1 MRAVTQMKHSVWVS
15 FFIPHPIAVFLS
27 FLRLCFFFLYRSCF
41 LSCSLSCP
49 FLFICSVPT
58 DRNLTQSLRA
68 TYRSDQIKNTLKF
81 LFYCRHTHTQKSVHV
96 CETDIFPYGLSHLPR
111 MAVMTSRTDRSSRTV
126 TKIKADTFI
135 SLACDFFFSHPLH
148 MQRCQC
154 TVPRSSICAA

>member
-58 DRNLTQSLRA
+58 DRNLTHCVRR
-68 TYRSDQIKNTLKF
+68 TDQIRSKTRWSF
-81 LFYCRHTHTQKSVHV
+81 CFIADTHTQKRVHV
-96 CETDIFPYGLSHLPR
+96 CETDIFPYVLSHLPR